1 MTEQRGAEGRMREL
15 QGFAAVIALLLPIH
29 LFFVQGAVA
38 YESHIVSGSD
48 GRAVFEVRIFDAGD
62 GVFLEDDDE
71 IDEAT
76 WNLSEAQKSE
86 VLSAIGQW
94 AEILD
99 PKPGRLPAIINVG
112 TYDGEKN
119 AFGDS
124 PLTQEGDDLLLTR
137 LQRVL
142 QGRSPGDND
151 FSYDGVMAFGSED
164 GTGSA
169 FPIRP
174 NGPSPLPT
182 GADGFQLYGVV
193 FHELAH
199 ALGVMTAA
207 EGGEV
212 DDGVDIGEVA
222 FFLDE
227 GLTLWEVGLRD
238 SNGNPA
244 RPGQFVKCDLD
255 DCYQGGEWD
264 DKDATDPFDLT
275 EDTERGRDMGYVTG
289 PHIREVMEGGLPGV
303 PVRLGGPFSEIDD
316 NYMSHSELERSLMSH
331 QHYRNY
337 NTFMEAELAALQ
349 DMGYDI
355 DRRNFFGY
363 SVYGSGR
370 DIVNRNGYFRRN
382 ASGTAYLPG
391 QYNQATMGL
400 GLHIYGSN
408 NRVVQAADLLTK
420 GAGAAGVRV
429 DGEGNRLVIDAGTRV
444 HAHGENGRGVMF
456 AYGKDH
462 ELIQRGEVEGRDIG
476 VSFDFGGNMMGNDLE
491 KRGSYIFR
499 QGEISF
505 DVDDEPFPDELKGP
519 LVESYDLTGRVAGN
533 RAAIYIS
540 DTALVERINVMHGA
554 SIQGDIISEYDE
566 EDMAGDQRLTEL
578 TFGLRP
584 DNQGRSS
591 GVADPGFSLRHD
603 GDIQGQDN
611 LVLSFEG
618 GYSSLNG
625 DHEIYEVEIAEG
637 AILGGNSTYNLNDA
651 GIFRNAGFLAPGNSL
666 GTIIID
672 GDYVQT
678 ANGTLNLEFN
688 SAGDH
693 DQLQVN
699 GDATLNG
706 ELLLVAEPDWYE
718 SGWSES
724 FDIDDL
730 VSVSGSFTQNQ
741 SVSAELSSPTLG
753 LSFNDANGTYQL
765 SISRAANAYSQYAE
779 SRNAREVG
787 RVLDGL
793 SSEAEQDLQ
802 PLYQALDFSAT
813 DGSDVGRTL
822 TQLSPEPYSV
832 MLATSLDRE
841 QRLSDMVAAQPLSL
855 SASTLENGA
864 VQGFAVPLGGGLWQ
878 DADDSTVGHST
889 ARYGVLFGAQR
900 RDLADPDWILGVHGA
915 FVGQSINVK
924 SPHRATGDTKAFS
937 LGMQAH
943 YQPDERAGPYF
954 HGHLRAGLEAGRMER
969 RIRVNG
975 YSTTNRGDW
984 LGFAGGA
991 TAGGGYLWRM
1001 SEAMSAGPVAAL
1013 NYTRLSRPS
1022 VQEDG
1027 KDATRLDL
1035 AALHHNSL
1043 RSSLGVRTSLK
1054 HDLEDGGLLKGSLQ
1068 ATWDREL
1075 LEDDVEQ
1082 NASFVGYG
1090 SDDFDSRNHVTDRN
1104 ALSLRA
1110 SLEYEAGDSMVVG
1123 AHLSS
1128 QFLRSGYRSLAGEF
1142 SLRWMF

>member
-1 MTEQRGAEGRMREL
+1 ML
-15 QGFAAVIALLLPIH
+15 SVQGLSVVAAVL
-29 LFFVQGAVA
+29 LFFIKSAAA
-38 YESHIVSGSD
+38 YESHIVRNPD
-48 GRAVFEVRIFDAGD
+48 GRAIFDVRIFDAGD

-71 IDEAT
+71 IDEANWDLT
-76 WNLSEAQKSE
+76 EAQKSE

-94 AEILD
+94 AEILE
-99 PKPGRLPAIINVG
+99 PEPGRLPAIINVG

-124 PLTQEGDDLLLTR
+124 SLIEEEDLLLTR

-142 QGRSPGDND
+142 QGKNPGDD
-151 FSYDGVMAFGSED
+151 ELSYDGVMAFGSED
-164 GTGSA
+164 GSGSA
-169 FPIRP
+169 FPLRP

-182 GADGFQLYGVV
+182 GTNGFQLYGVV

-212 DDGVDIGEVA
+212 DDGVDIGEVP

-238 SNGNPA
+238 SNGDPA
-244 RPGQFVKCDLD
+244 RPGQFVRCDLD

-264 DKDATDPFDLT
+264 DEDATDPFDLT
-275 EDTERGRDMGYVTG
+275 EDTDRGRDMGYVTG
-289 PHIREVMEGGLPGV
+289 PHIREVMDGGLPGV

-363 SVYGSGR
+363 SIYGDNR
-370 DIVNRNGYFRRN
+370 DLVNRNGYFRRN
-382 ASGTAYLPG
+382 ASGTAYQPG

-408 NRVVQAADLLTK
+408 NRVVQAADLLTE

-429 DGEGNRLVIDAGTRV
+429 DGEGNHLVIDAGTRV

-456 AYGKDH
+456 AYGKGH
-462 ELIQRGEVEGRDIG
+462 ELVQRGEVEGQDIG

-491 KRGSYIFR
+491 RRGSYIFS
-499 QGEISF
+499 QHEISF

-519 LVESYDLTGRVAGN
+519 LAQSYDLTGRVAGN

-540 DTALVERINVMHGA
+540 DTALVERINVMRGA
-554 SIQGDIISEYDE
+554 RIEGNIDSEYDQV
-566 EDMAGDQRLTEL
+566 DSNGDQRLTEL
-578 TFGLRP
+578 TFGLTP
-584 DNQGRSS
+584 DSQGRSTS
-591 GVADPGFSLRHD
+591 NADPDFVFRHD

-611 LVLSFEG
+611 LSLSFEG

-625 DHEIYEVEIAEG
+625 AHEVYEVDIAKG
-637 AILGGNSTYNLNDA
+637 ATLGGNSSYALHAD
-651 GIFRNAGFLAPGNSL
+651 GIFLNAGLLSPGNSI
-666 GTIIID
+666 GTITID
-672 GDYVQT
+672 GDYVQDAT
-678 ANGTLNLEFN
+678 GTLSLEFN
-688 SAGDH
+688 SAGET
-693 DQLQVN
+693 DQLDVN
-699 GDATLNG
+699 GDATLDG
-706 ELLLVAEPDWYE
+706 QLILSAEPDWYE

-724 FDIDDL
+724 FELDDF
-730 VSVSGSFTQNQ
+730 VSVSGTFTQKQ
-741 SVSAELSSPTLG
+741 SVSAEVASPTLD
-753 LSFNDANGTYQL
+753 LNFDDAGGIYQL
-765 SISRAANAYSQYAE
+765 SMSRAANAYSQYAE
-779 SRNAREVG
+779 SRNARQTG
-787 RVLDGL
+787 RTLDTL
-793 SSEAEQDLQ
+793 VKSADEDLQ
-802 PLYQALDFSAT
+802 PLYQALDFSAA
-813 DGSDVGRTL
+813 DGSEVGQTL
-822 TQLSPEPYSV
+822 TQLSPEAYSAMV
-832 MLATSLDRE
+832 ATSLDRE

-878 DADDSTVGHST
+878 DAEGDTVGHST

-900 RDLADPDWILGVHGA
+900 RGLADPDWTWGVHGA
-915 FVGQSINVK
+915 FVGQSISMK
-924 SPHRATGDTKAFS
+924 APHRASGDTKAFS
-937 LGMQAH
+937 LGLHAH
-943 YQPDERAGPYF
+943 YQPNEHVGPYF
-954 HGHLRAGLEAGRMER
+954 HGQLRAGLEHGKLER
-969 RIRVNG
+969 RIQVG
-975 YSTTNRGDW
+975 SYSTRNHGDW
-984 LGFAGGA
+984 LGFAGSA
-991 TAGGGYLWRM
+991 TLGGGHNWRLN
-1001 SEAMSAGPVAAL
+1001 EEMSAGPVASL

-1022 VQEDG
+1022 VQEEG
-1027 KDATRLDL
+1027 RDATRLDL
-1035 AALHHNSL
+1035 SALQHDSL
-1043 RSSLGVRTSLK
+1043 RASLGVRTSLQ
-1054 HDLEDGGLLKGSLQ
+1054 HDLEEGGLLRGSLQ

-1075 LEDDVEQ
+1075 LDQDVEQ
-1082 NASFVGYG
+1082 GAAFVGYG
-1090 SDDFDSRNHVTDRN
+1090 SEDFDSRNSVSDRN

-1110 SLEYEAGDSMVVG
+1110 SLEYEAEESMVVG

>member
-1 MTEQRGAEGRMREL
+1 MLLSLSVLSIQE
-15 QGFAAVIALLLPIH
+15 AA
-29 LFFVQGAVA
+29 A
-38 YESHIVSGSD
+38 YERHIVSGSD

-99 PKPGRLPAIINVG
+99 PKPGRLPAVINVG
-112 TYDGEKN
+112 TYEGEKN

-124 PLTQEGDDLLLTR
+124 PLTQEGDLLLTR

-164 GTGSA
+164 GSGSA

-264 DKDATDPFDLT
+264 DEDATDPFDLT
-275 EDTERGRDMGYVTG
+275 EDTERGSDMGYVTG

-363 SVYGSGR
+363 SIYGSGR

-391 QYNQATMGL
+391 QYNRATMGL

-408 NRVVQAADLLTK
+408 NSVVQAADLLTE

-429 DGEGNRLVIDAGTRV
+429 DGEGNRLVIDAGTWV

-491 KRGSYIFR
+491 KHGSWIR
-499 QGEISF
+499 TAT
-505 DVDDEPFPDELKGP
+505 DEDGDSYDLELLDELKGP
-519 LVESYDLTGRVAGN
+519 LVERYDLTGRVAGFK
-533 RAAIYIS
+533 REESEDRSEHKCRTTERGCAIYIS
-540 DTALVERINVMHGA
+540 DTALVEEINVMRGA
-554 SIQGDIISEYDE
+554 RIQGNIVSEYDE
-566 EDMAGDQRLTEL
+566 VDEDGDPRLTEL
-578 TFGLRP
+578 TFGLKP
-584 DNQGRSS
+584 DSQGQSS
-591 GVADPGFSLRHD
+591 GKADPDFLFRHD
-603 GDIQGQDN
+603 GNIQGESN
-611 LVLSFEG
+611 LSLSFEG

-625 DHEIYEVEIAEG
+625 EQEVYEVEIAEG
-637 AILGGNSTYNLNDA
+637 ATLGGNSTYSLHD
-651 GIFRNAGFLAPGNSL
+651 GEFLNAGLLAPGNSI
-666 GTIIID
+666 GTITIE
-672 GDYVQT
+672 GDYVQD
-678 ANGTLNLEFN
+678 ANGTLSLEFN
-688 SAGDH
+688 SAGESDFL
-693 DQLQVN
+693 DVE
-699 GDATLNG
+699 GDATLDG
-706 ELLLVAEPDWYE
+706 QLVLAAEPDWYD
-718 SGWSES
+718 SGWNES

-741 SVSAELSSPTLG
+741 SVSAEVSSPTLG
-753 LSFNDANGTYQL
+753 LSFNDASGTYQL
-765 SISRAANAYSQYAE
+765 SMTRTANAYSQYAE
-779 SRNAREVG
+779 SWNARQVG
-787 RVLDGL
+787 QVLDGL
-793 SSEAEQDLQ
+793 SSEAGQDLQ
-802 PLYQALDFSAT
+802 PLYQALDFSAS
-813 DGSDVGRTL
+813 DGSDVGRAL
-822 TQLSPEPYSV
+822 TQLSPEPYSAMV
-832 MLATSLDRE
+832 ATSLDRE
-841 QRLSDMVAAQPLSL
+841 QRLSDIVATQPLSL
-855 SASTLENGA
+855 SASTLDNGA
-864 VQGFAVPLGGGLWQ
+864 IQGFAVPLGGGLWQ
-878 DADDSTVGHST
+878 DADDSTVGHSA
-889 ARYGVLFGAQR
+889 ARYGMLFGAQR
-900 RDLADPDWILGVHGA
+900 RDLADRDWIWGVHGA
-915 FVGQSINVK
+915 FVGQSVNVK

-937 LGMQAH
+937 LGLQAH
-943 YQPDERAGPYF
+943 YQPDKRAGPYF
-954 HGHLRAGLEAGRMER
+954 HGQLRAGLESGRMER
-969 RIRVNG
+969 RIRVDG
-975 YSTTNRGDW
+975 YSTTNRADW

-1001 SEAMSAGPVAAL
+1001 NEQLSAGPVAAL

-1022 VQEDG
+1022 MQEDG

-1043 RSSLGVRTSLK
+1043 RSSLGVRTSLE

-1075 LEDDVEQ
+1075 LEDNVEQ
-1082 NASFVGYG
+1082 SATFVGYG
-1090 SDDFDSRNHVTDRN
+1090 SDDFDSRNAVTDRN

-1110 SLEYEAGDSMVVG
+1110 SLEYEADDSMIVG

-1128 QFLRSGYRSLAGEF
+1128 QFLHDGYRSLAGEF